1 MSLKL
6 ENSILIIEDDQEIAK
21 IIQDYLEREGYATVW
36 QDAGD
41 KGLISFHEQTF
52 SLVLVDLMLPGKNGF
67 EVCQEI
73 RETSEVP
80 IIVVSA
86 KQSDLDKIHSLGIGA
101 DDYVTK
107 PFSPL
112 ELVARIRAQIRR
124 HHSYQS
130 KLLQQTQRELSFQEV
145 SIDQSGR
152 TISLNGEY
160 VPLTAKEYELFL
172 FLVKNPG
179 QVFTKEQ
186 LYRQIWHQA
195 DYEDIRT
202 VTVHIKNIRH
212 KLKDGKKYP
221 KYIETVWGVGYKF
234 IGHQH
239 EYSS

>member
-1 MSLKL
+1 MD
-6 ENSILIIEDDQEIAK
+6 NAILIIEDDAEIAK
-21 IIQDYLEREGYATVW
+21 IIQDYLEREGYRVVW
-36 QDAGD
+36 RDAGD
-41 KGLISFHEQTF
+41 KGLSAFHEDTF

-73 RETSEVP
+73 RETSEIP

-124 HHSYQS
+124 YQSYQS
-130 KLLQQTQRELSFQEV
+130 KLLQQTQRELAFLDV
-145 SIDQSGR
+145 VIDQSGR
-152 TISLNGEY
+152 TISLDGEY
-160 VPLTAKEYELFL
+160 VSFTAKEYELFIYL
-172 FLVKNPG
+172 AKNPG

-212 KLKDGKKYP
+212 KINDGKKFP

-239 EYSS
+239 EYST

>member
-1 MSLKL
+1 M
-6 ENSILIIEDDQEIAK
+6 ENAILIIEDDAEIAK
-21 IIQDYLEREGYATVW
+21 IIQDYLEREGYRVNWKA
-36 QDAGD
+36 AGD
-41 KGLISFHEQTF
+41 EGLKAFHDECY
-52 SLVLVDLMLPGKNGF
+52 SLILVDLMLPGKSGF

-124 HHSYQS
+124 YQVFQS
-130 KLLQQTQRELSFQEV
+130 KLLQQNQRELIFHDV
-145 SIDQSGR
+145 VIDQGGR
-152 TISLNGEY
+152 LITLDGQPISF
-160 VPLTAKEYELFL
+160 TAKEYELFIYL
-172 FLVKNPG
+172 AKNPG

-212 KLKDGKKYP
+212 KLKDGKKFP

-239 EYSS
+239 EYST